1 MTGIFTYR
9 NFSLEDVPDLKERV
23 AVVTVN
29 HPGIH
34 TNQG

>member
-9 NFSLEDVPDLKERV
+9 NFSLEDVPGLKERV

-29 HPGIH
+29 QSVIH
-34 TNQG
+34 SN